1 MYYFQTSY
9 NGYSVYKTLAVDLSG
24 PLLRVGHTHRSC
36 TPSSVMQLDEE
47 SRPDRAGDMLNHGS

>member
-24 PLLRVGHTHRSC
+24 PLLTWSHAQITHAISC
-36 TPSSVMQLDEE
+36 DATYVK
-47 SRPDRAGDMLNHGS
+47 SRPD